1 MKNLTI
7 KKIAFGLLL
16 AGYAS
21 SSAFAASFNA
31 TTNKAIEGNAPVL
44 SKTSGDAD
52 HTVSVTFTTDRE
64 GSNPV
69 AANDNVQV
77 GNYMKISYNLLD
89 KDGDKDNGNIKES
102 LTVYAKINGNWK
114 TFSADDL
121 GATFTA
127 DENANGRQSGSI
139 TIEISDKFAGAEQ
152 VGFRLQE
159 RTEFGLPSTNE
170 WLNVS
175 DVWSSAD
182 PEVTTDGKEPTQP
195 PSSEA
200 GPGDKAPGI
209 GPIIGSTFKL
219 GIFKLEANGQLDT
232 EHDYATAD
240 VNPKYGDQ
248 FVAVV
253 WNDADSDGKFDQANE
268 QEFTSG
274 YSFKWTLV
282 GDNDGVAATSDELA
296 TVSTNRKGEGDTIYL
311 GSSSANHNSIYNT
324 SYKAGAQGYRLKVET
339 K

>member
-31 TTNKAIEGNAPVL
+31 TTTQQIHGNAPVL
-44 SKTSGDAD
+44 SKTNGDAE
-52 HTVSVTFTTDRE
+52 HTVSVTFTTDKE

-69 AANDNVQV
+69 AENDNVQV

-102 LTVYAKINGNWK
+102 LTVYAKINGKWE

-139 TIEISDKFAGAEQ
+139 TIEISDKFAGAEK

-159 RTEFGLPSTNE
+159 RTEFGLPNTNE
-170 WLNVS
+170 WLNIS
-175 DVWSSAD
+175 DVWSSTD

-195 PSSEA
+195 PSVDA
-200 GPGDKAPGI
+200 GPGDKAPGT
-209 GPIIGSTFKL
+209 GPILSSTFKL

-282 GDNDGVAATSDELA
+282 GDNDGVVATSDELA

-311 GSSSANHNSIYNT
+311 GSNSANHNSIYNT
-324 SYKAGAQGYRLKVET
+324 SYTAGAQGYRLKVET

>member
-159 RTEFGLPSTNE
+159 RTEFGLPNDNQ

-175 DVWSSAD
+175 DVWSSND

-195 PSSEA
+195 PSSDA

-274 YSFKWTLV
+274 YSFKWTLTGEYQTV
-282 GDNDGVAATSDELA
+282 NATDDELT
-296 TVSTNRKGEGDTIYL
+296 TVSTNRKAEGDTIYL
-311 GSSSANHNSIYNT
+311 GSNSANHNSIYNT

>member
-31 TTNKAIEGNAPVL
+31 TTTKAIEGNAPVL

-52 HTVSVTFTTDRE
+52 HTVSVTFTTDRD

-102 LTVYAKINGNWK
+102 LSVYAKINGKWE

-139 TIEISDKFAGAEQ
+139 TIEISDKFAGAEKL
-152 VGFRLQE
+152 GFKLQE
-159 RTEFGLPSTNE
+159 RTEFGLPSENQ
-170 WLNVS
+170 WINVS
-175 DVWSSAD
+175 DVWSSTK
-182 PEVTTDGKEPTQP
+182 PEVTGDEPTQV
-195 PSSEA
+195 PSDEA

-209 GPIIGSTFKL
+209 GPIISSTFKL
-219 GIFKLEANGQLDT
+219 GIFKYTSTDGLDT
-232 EHDYATAD
+232 TNDYATAD
-240 VNPKYGDQ
+240 INPKYGDQ
-248 FVAVV
+248 FVAVI
-253 WNDADSDGKFDQANE
+253 WNDADNDGKFDQANE

-282 GDNDGVAATSDELA
+282 GDNDGVAATGDELA
-296 TVSTNRKGEGDTIYL
+296 TVSTNREGEGDTIYL

-324 SYKAGAQGYRLKVET
+324 SYTAGAQGYRLKVET

>member
-52 HTVSVTFTTDRE
+52 HTVSVTFTTDRD

-102 LTVYAKINGNWK
+102 LSVYAKINGKWE

-127 DENANGRQSGSI
+127 DENINGRQSGSI
-139 TIEISDKFAGAEQ
+139 VFEITNKFAGAEQ

-159 RTEFGLPSTNE
+159 RTEFGLPNTNE
-170 WLNVS
+170 WINVS
-175 DVWSSAD
+175 DVWSSTD
-182 PEVTTDGKEPTQP
+182 PEVTTGGKEPTQP

-219 GIFKLEANGQLDT
+219 GIFKYTSADTLDT
-232 EHDYATAD
+232 DNNYATAD
-240 VNPKYGDQ
+240 INPKYGDQ
-248 FVAVV
+248 FAAVV
-253 WNDADSDGKFDQANE
+253 WNDTNNDGKFDEANE

-282 GDNDGVAATSDELA
+282 DTYEGVAANSDALD
-296 TVSTNRKGEGDTIYL
+296 TVSENKKAEGDTIYL